1 MINVAESAYS
11 QVQKI
16 RKLASENLEVTEIDE
31 KKAWEPKPKRMLKLT
46 CTDGIR
52 QVYGMEYELIPAL
65 CEPYIPG
72 CKVLIKIVM
81 ELPSSVKI

>member
-72 CKVLIKIVM
+72 CKVLIKIAM
-81 ELPSSVKI
+81 ELPSGVKI